1 MLLSGMV
8 KVDALKWAS
17 LHGQQWSRSVS
28 QSVENSICVYMYEDV
43 WMKTIRGFAWTWVN
57 THTHTYSRHLWSDG
71 PKILISLLSIF
82 SPIIV
87 FVFVVGNQKV
97 SHCDSY
103 SPNFNIT
110 QILQS
115 YSSW

>member
-8 KVDALKWAS
+8 KVDGLKWAS

-57 THTHTYSRHLWSDG
+57 THTHTHTQGICGLMVLRSPFHCCLFF
-71 PKILISLLSIF
+71 PPLF
-82 SPIIV
+82 SFRICRREPES
-87 FVFVVGNQKV
+87 K
-97 SHCDSY
+97 
-103 SPNFNIT
+103 P
-110 QILQS
+110 L
-115 YSSW
+115 